1 MRIIRGES
9 LIKESRNNY
18 KDIFLECPR
27 CNNYFSL
34 EQLAEILGKMGV
46 QEETIKQ
53 VYEEI
58 VFSKV
63 FLR

>member
-1 MRIIRGES
+1 
-9 LIKESRNNY
+9 LTKESTNNY

-34 EQLAEILGKMGV
+34 EQLTEILEKLGV
-46 QEETIKQ
+46 QEKTVKQ